1 MFFLGILAILQM
13 TLLPGLVLVKAFRL
27 KLGTIQGL
35 VYCFGLSLI
44 VNYAAVLLLT
54 TLGLYRQA
62 VALALVAVEV
72 AGGLWLYRGK
82 LLQSWKV
89 TGVSLWNRL
98 SSLLHYLLPDLKS
111 VEGDRSIYDV
121 LVGMVTAVFAFFA
134 ITDLFWAVMVF
145 ISNVGSVFNSWDAVL
160 SWNRWA
166 TEWAQ
171 NQFPSGVG
179 LYPQLLPANWSL
191 TYVLMNDIHVQFFA
205 KATIPLFLFFI
216 LLVFFDLGLNWKSM
230 GAFMG
235 LILTRLIIKK
245 FTGEFIAEGYADI
258 PMTCMAFLS
267 VYALIKAKGQS
278 DPLVQRQGIFLGAVF
293 AGGAAVTKQAG
304 IYLLVFYPLLAY
316 LLVLRSRPE
325 WTRREK
331 TRMLLLGLGIAL
343 LLCVPWYAYK
353 QVQIAQGLDTN
364 NVEYVTSGIYHGAS
378 LLERLSHAFQ
388 SLDKYVIPLALM
400 IPALF
405 LLESA
410 YRWLVI
416 LLVIPFSLIWAAY
429 FSYDTR
435 NLALIFPVWGLAA
448 GLCLERLFKIGFD
461 LVLRLKLEKLKTYVG
476 VALLLVVLIGLGF
489 AYPGAAL
496 KEKQTNL
503 QKQIFNASLNAQL
516 YDYIGQVD
524 KPIKIL
530 TSYPVEYLPGLENIE
545 VNCSFNDYA
554 SFNQQISQPEIN
566 YLLIPVNV
574 NDEIKQAVT
583 QNLDNGNYRLIFEDD
598 HFIPYQFI
606 YMKKKP

>member
-1 MFFLGILAILQM
+1 MFFLGILAILQV

-27 KLGTIQGL
+27 KLGTIQGMA
-35 VYCFGLSLI
+35 YCFGLSLI
-44 VNYAAVLLLT
+44 ANYAAVLLLT

-62 VALALVAVEV
+62 MALALVAAEI
-72 AGGLWLYRGK
+72 AGGLWLYRGEM
-82 LLQSWKV
+82 LQSWKV

-98 SSLLHYLLPDLKS
+98 ISLLHYLLPDLKS
-111 VEGDRSIYDV
+111 VEEDRSIYEV
-121 LVGMVTAVFAFFA
+121 LVGTLTAVFAFFA

-145 ISNVGSVFNSWDAVL
+145 ISNVGTVFNSWDAVL

-171 NQFPSGVG
+171 NRFPSGVG

-191 TYVLMNDIHVQFFA
+191 TYVLMNNIQVQFFA

-216 LLVFFDLGLNWKSM
+216 LLLFFDLGLNWKSM
-230 GAFMG
+230 GAFIG

-278 DPLVQRQGIFLGAVF
+278 DPVMQRQGIFLGAVF

-304 IYLLVFYPLLAY
+304 GVLLVLYPLLAY
-316 LLVLRSRPE
+316 LLVLRNRHD
-325 WTRREK
+325 WTPREK
-331 TRMLLLGLGIAL
+331 SRTLLLGLGIAL
-343 LLCVPWYAYK
+343 LLCVPWYTYK
-353 QVQIAQGLDTN
+353 QVQIAQGLDAN

-378 LLERLSHAFQ
+378 MLERLSHAFQ
-388 SLDKYVIPLALM
+388 SLDKYVVLLALM

-416 LLVIPFSLIWAAY
+416 LIVIPFSLVWAGY

-435 NLALIFPVWGLAA
+435 NLALIFPIWGLAA

-461 LVLRLKLEKLKTYVG
+461 LVLRIKLERLKAYVG
-476 VALLLVVLIGLGF
+476 VALFLLALIGLGF
-489 AYPGAAL
+489 AYPAAVL

-516 YDYIGQVD
+516 YDYIGQVGGN
-524 KPIKIL
+524 IKIL

-545 VNCSFNDYA
+545 VNYSFNDYA

-574 NDEIKQAVT
+574 NDEIKAAVT
-583 QNLDNGNYRLIFEDD
+583 QNLDNGNYHLIFEDD

-606 YMKKKP
+606 YMKNKP

>member
-35 VYCFGLSLI
+35 AYCFGLSLI

-54 TLGLYRQA
+54 TLGLYRQV

-72 AGGLWLYRGK
+72 IGGLWLYRAE

-89 TGVSLWNRL
+89 TGVSLWNRS

-111 VEGDRSIYDV
+111 IEEGRSIYDV
-121 LVGMVTAVFAFFA
+121 LLGTVTGVFAFFA
-134 ITDLFWAVMVF
+134 ITDMFWAVMVF
-145 ISNVGSVFNSWDAVL
+145 ISNVGTVFNAWDAVL

-179 LYPQLLPANWSL
+179 LYPQLLPANLSL
-191 TYVLMNDIHVQFFA
+191 TYVMMNDIQVQFFA

-216 LLVFFDLGLNWKSM
+216 LLLFFDLGLNWKSM
-230 GAFMG
+230 GAFIG

-278 DPLVQRQGIFLGAVF
+278 DPLMQRQGVFLGAVF

-304 IYLLVFYPLLAY
+304 VYLLVLYPLLAY
-316 LLVLRSRPE
+316 LVVLRSGRE
-325 WTRREK
+325 WTRSEK
-331 TRMLLLGLGIAL
+331 TRTLLLGLGIAL
-343 LLCVPWYAYK
+343 LLCVPWYTYK
-353 QVQIAQGLDTN
+353 QVQIVRGLDAN

-378 LLERLSHAFQ
+378 VVDRLSHALQ
-388 SLDKYVIPLALM
+388 SLDKYAILLALM

-405 LLESA
+405 LLEGA

-416 LLVIPFSLIWAAY
+416 LLVIPFSLIWAGY

-448 GLCLERLFKIGFD
+448 GLCLERLFKIGFA
-461 LVLRLKLEKLKTYVG
+461 LALRLKLERLKAYVG
-476 VALLLVVLIGLGF
+476 VALLLLVLIGSSF
-489 AYPGAAL
+489 VFTAASL
-496 KEKQTNL
+496 KEKQTTQ

-516 YDYIGQVD
+516 YDYIGQVG

-545 VNCSFNDYA
+545 VNYSFNDYA
-554 SFNQQISQPEIN
+554 SFNQQISQPEID

-574 NDEIKQAVT
+574 NDEIKAAVT

>member
-13 TLLPGLVLVKAFRL
+13 TLLPGLLLVKAFRL
-27 KLGTIQGL
+27 KLGTLQGL
-35 VYCFGLSLI
+35 AYCFGLSLI
-44 VNYAAVLLLT
+44 ANYAAVLLLT

-62 VALALVAVEV
+62 VALALVAAEV
-72 AGGLWLYRGK
+72 AAGVWLYRSE

-98 SSLLHYLLPDLKS
+98 SSLLHFLLPDLKS
-111 VEGDRSIYDV
+111 IEEDRSIFDV
-121 LVGMVTAVFAFFA
+121 LVGTATAVFAFFA

-145 ISNVGSVFNSWDAVL
+145 ISNVGTVFNSWDAVL

-171 NQFPSGVG
+171 NQFPTGVG

-191 TYVLMNDIHVQFFA
+191 TYVLINDVHVQFFA

-216 LLVFFDLGLNWKSM
+216 LLLFFDLGLNWKSM
-230 GAFMG
+230 GAFIG

-245 FTGEFIAEGYADI
+245 FTGDFIAEGYADI
-258 PMTCMAFLS
+258 PIACMAFLS
-267 VYALIKAKGQS
+267 VYTLIKAKDQS
-278 DPLVQRQGIFLGAVF
+278 DPAVQRQGIFLGAVF

-304 IYLLVFYPLLAY
+304 VYMLALYPLLAY
-316 LLVLRSRPE
+316 LLVLRSRRE
-325 WTRREK
+325 WTWQEK
-331 TRMLLLGLGIAL
+331 TRTLLLGLGIAV
-343 LLCVPWYAYK
+343 LLCVPWYVYK
-353 QVQIAQGLDTN
+353 QVQIAQGLDAN

-378 LLERLSHAFQ
+378 MLERFSHAFQ
-388 SLDKYVIPLALM
+388 SLDKYVVLLALM

-405 LLESA
+405 LLEGA

-416 LLVIPFSLIWAAY
+416 LLVIPFSLLWAGY

-448 GLCLERLFKIGFD
+448 GLCLERLIKIGFD
-461 LVLRLKLEKLKTYVG
+461 LVLRLKVERSKAYIG
-476 VALLLVVLIGLGF
+476 VILLVLALIGLSF
-489 AYPGAAL
+489 AYPAAAL
-496 KEKQTNL
+496 KEKQTAQ

-516 YDYIGQVD
+516 YDYIGQVGNN
-524 KPIKIL
+524 IKIL
-530 TSYPVEYLPGLENIE
+530 TNYPIEFLPGLENLE
-545 VNCSFNDYA
+545 VNYSFTDYA

-574 NDEIKQAVT
+574 DDAIKRSVT

-606 YMKKKP
+606 FMKKKP

>member
-27 KLGTIQGL
+27 KLGTIQRMA
-35 VYCFGLSLI
+35 YCFGLSLI
-44 VNYAAVLLLT
+44 ANYAAVLLLT
-54 TLGLYRQA
+54 TFGLYRQA
-62 VALALVAVEV
+62 IALVLVAVEI
-72 AGGLWLYRGK
+72 AGGVWLYRGE
-82 LLQSWKV
+82 LLKSWKV

-111 VEGDRSIYDV
+111 VEEERSIYDV
-121 LVGMVTAVFAFFA
+121 LVGTLTAVFAFFA

-191 TYVLMNDIHVQFFA
+191 TYVLINNIQVQFFA

-216 LLVFFDLGLNWKSM
+216 LLLFFDLGLNWKSM
-230 GAFMG
+230 GAFIG

-258 PMTCMAFLS
+258 PLACMAFLS

-278 DPLVQRQGIFLGAVF
+278 DPVVQRQGIFLGAVF

-304 IYLLVFYPLLAY
+304 LFLLVLYPLLAY
-316 LLVLRSRPE
+316 LIVLRSRRE
-325 WTRREK
+325 WK
-331 TRMLLLGLGIAL
+331 TRTLLLGLGIAL

-353 QVQIAQGLDTN
+353 QVQIAQGLDAN

-378 LLERLSHAFQ
+378 MLERLAHAFQ
-388 SLDKYVIPLALM
+388 SLDKYVFLLALM

-416 LLVIPFSLIWAAY
+416 LIVIPFALVWAGY

-435 NLALIFPVWGLAA
+435 NLALIFPIWGLAA

-461 LVLRLKLEKLKTYVG
+461 LALRLKLERLKAYVG
-476 VALLLVVLIGLGF
+476 VALLLLALIGLNF
-489 AYPGAAL
+489 AYPAASL
-496 KEKQTNL
+496 KEKQTNQ

-516 YDYIGQVD
+516 YDYIGQVGSH
-524 KPIKIL
+524 IKIL

-545 VNCSFNDYA
+545 VNYSFNDYA
-554 SFNQQISQPEIN
+554 SFNQQISQPDIN

-574 NDEIKQAVT
+574 NDEIKAAVT

-606 YMKKKP
+606 FMKNKP

>member
-13 TLLPGLVLVKAFRL
+13 TLLPGLVLKKAFRL
-27 KLGTIQGL
+27 KLGSIQGL

-44 VNYAAVLLLT
+44 ANYAAVLLLT
-54 TLGLYRQA
+54 TLGLYRQ
-62 VALALVAVEV
+62 VVVLTLVIAEV
-72 AGGLWLYRGK
+72 AAGLWLYRAE

-111 VEGDRSIYDV
+111 VEEDRSIYDV
-121 LVGMVTAVFAFFA
+121 LVGVVTAVFAFFA

-145 ISNVGSVFNSWDAVL
+145 ISNIGSVFNSWDAVL

-191 TYVLMNDIHVQFFA
+191 TYIMMNDIHVQFFA

-216 LLVFFDLGLNWKSM
+216 LLIFFDLGLNWKSM
-230 GAFMG
+230 GAFIG

-258 PMTCMAFLS
+258 PMACMAFLS
-267 VYALIKAKGQS
+267 VYALIKVKGQS

-293 AGGAAVTKQAG
+293 AGGAAVTKAAG
-304 IYLLVFYPLLAY
+304 IYLLVLYPLLAY
-316 LLVLRSRPE
+316 LLVLRSRRE

-331 TRMLLLGLGIAL
+331 THTLLMGLGIAL
-343 LLCVPWYAYK
+343 LLCVPWYTYK
-353 QVQIAQGLDTN
+353 QIQIAQGLDAN

-378 LLERLSHAFQ
+378 MLERLSHAFQ
-388 SLDKYVIPLALM
+388 SLDKYIILLALM

-405 LLESA
+405 LLDSA

-416 LLVIPFSLIWAAY
+416 LLVIPFSLIWAGY

-435 NLALIFPVWGLAA
+435 NLALIFPFWGLAA
-448 GLCLERLFKIGFD
+448 GLCLERLFKIGFA
-461 LVLRLKLEKLKTYVG
+461 LAVRLKMERLKAYVG
-476 VALLLVVLIGLGF
+476 VVLLLLVLIGLGF
-489 AYPGAAL
+489 AYPASAL
-496 KEKQTNL
+496 KEKQTTQ

-516 YDYIGQVD
+516 YDYIGQVG
-524 KPIKIL
+524 KNIKIL
-530 TSYPVEYLPGLENIE
+530 TSYPVEFLPGLENIE
-545 VNCSFNDYA
+545 VNYSFNDYA

-606 YMKKKP
+606 YLKKKP